1 MFLINFYQQ
10 TQIEQAGVTVFW
22 DLTVVGH
29 EVHYKEEF
37 IPNDECSYT
46 ILVQKEHKTRSV
58 RNSFHI
64 REPGKIVLSV
74 DNYTLKKK
82 KIFYRYTIK
91 PTPTSL
97 TL

>member
-1 MFLINFYQQ
+1 M
-10 TQIEQAGVTVFW
+10 VW
-22 DLTVVGH
+22 DLTVVKH

-37 IPNDECSYT
+37 IPNDECSYR
-46 ILVQKEHKTRSV
+46 ILVQKEHKRKSV

-74 DNYTLKKK
+74 ENHALKKR

-91 PTPTSL
+91 PTSTNL